1 MSAFRK
7 YDKSKDK
14 KANNEDKE
22 ANNEVKEANN
32 EVKEANNEVK
42 DITKLDGFV
51 TVEAAERSEH
61 AADAARIF
69 ARYLE
74 AEAEAAERREHVAD
88 ADRIEAEYAR
98 YLENQ
103 KNKKG
108 SCVTMGG
115 RIKNILRKKNKSNK
129 NKSKRINKRIKKNKR
144 NSRKYSRNSLKK

>member
-51 TVEAAERSEH
+51 TVEAAER
-61 AADAARIF
+61 
-69 ARYLE
+69 
-74 AEAEAAERREHVAD
+74 REHVAD

-129 NKSKRINKRIKKNKR
+129 NKSKRVNKRIKKNKR